1 MRNWI
6 ITGFMGTGKTS
17 VGRAVAQHLSRPFV
31 DMDAEIEA
39 RAGKSIRRI
48 FEEDG
53 ESAFRRLESAVCE
66 DLSARSDLVIA
77 TGGGALV
84 DPANRK
90 ALMRSGQVICLT
102 VDPPEVLKRVGHDR
116 TRPLL
121 NGPDPEGAVSDLMR
135 AREPAYASMPWQVET
150 TDRTVDEVV
159 EAVLGLVD
167 TQVLTVTHP
176 SGSYEIAIGS
186 GLLPYAGGMVRALG
200 LPRDTVVALVSNDV
214 VAPLYADEVIRSLQ
228 EAGLRPFLHTLRDGE
243 AHKRLASVR
252 EIYDACLDAGMDR
265 GGAVIAL
272 GGGVTGD
279 IAGFAAAT
287 YMRGVRFVPL
297 PTSLLAMTDASVGG
311 KTGVDLPQG
320 KNLVGAFKQPER
332 VLIDTAVLRTLPEEE
347 FRSGMAE
354 IIKHGILGDA
364 VLFEALADGPV
375 EGALTLAPALLAR
388 SIRVKIEVVELDPF
402 EGGRRAVL
410 NLGHTAGHALERLSG
425 FTLRHGEAVSIGLVV
440 AARIA
445 ERMGCAEGGLA
456 ERIVTVLRAW
466 GLPVVCPAY
475 PVSAILAAM
484 THDKKKRRGRLR
496 WVLPQSVGEVIL
508 SDEVPQAWVRDV
520 LIEMGA
526 KREDD

>member
-1 MRNWI
+1 MRNLV

-17 VGRAVAQHLSRPFV
+17 VGQAVARHLSRPFV
-31 DMDAEIEA
+31 DMDAKIEA
-39 RAGKSIRRI
+39 WAGKPIRLI

-53 ESAFRRLESAVCE
+53 EAAFRRLESKVCE
-66 DLSARSDLVIA
+66 ALSAKTGLVIA

-84 DPANRK
+84 EAANR
-90 ALMRSGQVICLT
+90 AMLMRSGQLICLT
-102 VDPPEVLKRVGHDR
+102 IEPSEVLKRVGEDE

-121 NGPDPEGAVSDLMR
+121 NGPDPEGAVRRLMCE
-135 AREPAYASMPWQVET
+135 REPAYAQIPWQIDT
-150 TDRTVDEVV
+150 TGRSIDEVV
-159 EAVLGLVD
+159 DAVLNLAD
-167 TQVLTVTHP
+167 AQILTVTHP
-176 SGSYEIAIGS
+176 SGSYEIAIGP
-186 GLLPYAGGMVRALG
+186 GLLAYVGGAVRALG
-200 LPRDTVVALVSNDV
+200 LPQRTVVALISNDV
-214 VAPLYADEVIRSLQ
+214 VAPLYAGDVLRSLQ

-252 EIYDACLDAGMDR
+252 EIYDVCLDAGMDR

-287 YMRGVRFVPL
+287 YMRGVRFVPV

-354 IIKHGILGDA
+354 VIKHGILGD
-364 VLFEALADGPV
+364 VMLFEALADGPP
-375 EGALTLAPALLAR
+375 EGALTLAPTLLAR
-388 SIRVKIEVVELDPF
+388 SIRVKIGVVELDPF

-410 NLGHTAGHALERLSG
+410 NLGHTAGHALERISG
-425 FTLRHGEAVSIGLVV
+425 FSLRHGEAVSVGLVV
-440 AARIA
+440 ASQIA
-445 ERMGCAEGGLA
+445 ERLERAEPGLTA
-456 ERIVTVLRAW
+456 RIITALRAW
-466 GLPVVCPAY
+466 QLPVDCPPY
-475 PVSAILAAM
+475 WVSAILGAM

-496 WVLPQSVGEVIL
+496 WVLPRAIGEVTL
-508 SDEVPQAWVRDV
+508 VDDVPQALVREV

-526 KREDD
+526 QRDDD

>member
-1 MRNWI
+1 
-6 ITGFMGTGKTS
+6 
-17 VGRAVAQHLSRPFV
+17 
-31 DMDAEIEA
+31 
-39 RAGKSIRRI
+39 
-48 FEEDG
+48 
-53 ESAFRRLESAVCE
+53 
-66 DLSARSDLVIA
+66 
-77 TGGGALV
+77 
-84 DPANRK
+84 
-90 ALMRSGQVICLT
+90 
-102 VDPPEVLKRVGHDR
+102 
-116 TRPLL
+116 
-121 NGPDPEGAVSDLMR
+121 
-135 AREPAYASMPWQVET
+135 
-150 TDRTVDEVV
+150 
-159 EAVLGLVD
+159 
-167 TQVLTVTHP
+167 
-176 SGSYEIAIGS
+176 
-186 GLLPYAGGMVRALG
+186 
-200 LPRDTVVALVSNDV
+200 
-214 VAPLYADEVIRSLQ
+214 LQ
-228 EAGLRPFLHTLRDGE
+228 KAGLRPFLHTLRDGE